1 MPLVHYPEQH
11 SSEQHSPEQHSPAPK
26 ITAST
31 PLQLSHFTLTTAAG
45 CGNEDNL
52 AALKNGTTGLH
63 LNNFLDVELET
74 RIGRVEGIEEQKL
87 PSSLA
92 NYQCRNN
99 QLAYLALQQDNFNSA
114 IEQAKKRYASERIG
128 VFLGTSTSAIL
139 NTELAYLSSTF
150 HTSGTGGGTGTVT
163 LADTIHYREQ
173 HNTFSIA
180 EFVRKLYQL
189 SGPAQVVS
197 TACSSSAK
205 VFASAARYIELGLCD
220 AAIVGGVDSLCLTT
234 LYGFNSLELLA
245 REVCRPA
252 DKNRLGLSIGEA
264 AAFALLEKSDH
275 AGTQQ
280 SPVYLRGWGESSD
293 AWHMSSPHPE
303 GRGAFQAMQYALQRA
318 DIDAGAIDYVNL
330 HGTATPVNDQMED
343 RAMAQLFSTPV
354 ACSSTKGWTGHT
366 LGAAGSVEALI
377 TALCIQHNFMPQ
389 SLNTLCVDPTFSQNI
404 LTSTQHSPVHTA
416 ASNSFGFG
424 GNNCCLIFSDQPC

>member
-1 MPLVHYPEQH
+1 MPLA
-11 SSEQHSPEQHSPAPK
+11 HSPEQHSLKQHSPDPK
-26 ITAST
+26 TTAST

-45 CGNEDNL
+45 CGNEANL
-52 AALKNGTTGLH
+52 AALENGTTGLH
-63 LNNFLDVELET
+63 PDNFLDVELDT
-74 RIGRVEGIEEQKL
+74 QIGRVEGIEEQQL
-87 PSSLA
+87 PDSLA

-99 QLAYLALQQDNFNSA
+99 QLAYLALQQDNFTSA
-114 IEQAKKRYASERIG
+114 IERAKKRYASERIG

-150 HTSGTGGGTGTVT
+150 HTSRTGYGTGTGCGTGT

-180 EFVRKLYQL
+180 GFVRKLYQL

-280 SPVYLRGWGESSD
+280 PAVYLRGWGESSD

-303 GRGAFQAMQYALQRA
+303 GRGALQAMQYALQRA
-318 DIDAGAIDYVNL
+318 ELDAGAIDYVNL

-366 LGAAGSVEALI
+366 LGAAGGVEALI
-377 TALCIQHNFMPQ
+377 TALCIQHDFMPQ
-389 SLNTLCVDPTFSQNI
+389 SLNTRCVDPTFSQNI